1 MKELEQTFEKELN
14 EIINKEADE
23 FVDIEIGD
31 FINALESKHD
41 LIISV
46 LKFHLLSE
54 NLLERI
60 VLGTLKRG
68 DRIIEKGNLSYYQ
81 KLQLIDSFDLVKDS
95 HIQALR
101 HLNSLRNK
109 CSHKK
114 ETKIT
119 LEDVDLIGRPLGK
132 EYTTIKRKHKND
144 LEKIVI
150 DTFVIIYKG
159 ILCNVAIIEIIEDI
173 TQKFK
178 KTKNIQPDSA
188 DEIEPT

>member
-1 MKELEQTFEKELN
+1 MKELEKTVEKEVS
-14 EIINKEADE
+14 E

-31 FINALESKHD
+31 FVNALESKHD

-60 VLGTLKRG
+60 ILGKLKRG
-68 DRIIEKGNLSYYQ
+68 DRIIEKGNLSYFQ
-81 KLQLIDSFDLVKDS
+81 KLQLVDSFDVVKDP

-114 ETKIT
+114 ETKVA
-119 LEDVDLIGRPLGK
+119 LEDIDLIGRPLGK
-132 EYTTIKRKHKND
+132 EYTMIKRRNKKD
-144 LEKIVI
+144 LDQIVR
-150 DTFVIIYKG
+150 DTFVIIYKH
-159 ILCNVAIIEIIEDI
+159 ILSRVAAVEISVDI
-173 TQKFK
+173 AKKFNK
-178 KTKNIQPDSA
+178 SEET
-188 DEIEPT
+188 

>member
-1 MKELEQTFEKELN
+1 MKELKQTVEKEV
-14 EIINKEADE
+14 KEFIA
-23 FVDIEIGD
+23 IEIED
-31 FINALESKHD
+31 FITALESKHD

-60 VLGTLKRG
+60 ILGTLKRG

-114 ETKIT
+114 ETKIS
-119 LEDVDLIGRPLGK
+119 LEDIELIGRPLGQ
-132 EYTTIKRKHKND
+132 EYTTIKRKNKKD
-144 LEKIVI
+144 LEKIVS
-150 DTFVIIYKG
+150 DTFVIIYSG
-159 ILCNVAIIEIIEDI
+159 IIGDVASVEISKDI
-173 TQKFK
+173 VEKFSKTQ
-178 KTKNIQPDSA
+178 NI
-188 DEIEPT
+188 